1 MELDFGNLR
10 LETVIDWLQF
20 EIRTVGRTQAMH
32 VSNKFADV
40 NVPVSVIGC
49 DESTGA
55 PFPAG
60 LSNTTTT
67 AFRVKLQ
74 DPKSFKQI
82 KSIFD
87 KVSPR
92 LALQDEPKLT
102 AMEVAFDICSDGA
115 SKNDLAEIVT
125 ELYRFSTVAPGDD
138 WYFYRVAGNGRAYVN
153 TLDNRAA
160 VVRHFRDGWQL
171 TDAKDKTADVRYHAY
186 LKTTDN
192 NGSGLQQHE
201 WRARFETTLQG
212 AALLCRT
219 MAELERFDFVTL
231 KDHFRF
237 RRLADDLHPAARYA
251 LATWSKS
258 QLGRPGAYL
267 IPSRNVAGR
276 FGKGR
281 KAGFRRSTAAD
292 DRLNRRGALE
302 LLRALTR
309 HWRSVRNRELTQF
322 RGSFEVADGAPPL
335 GDGPVD
341 GVPLLIFNTDLS
353 TDNGKTYGIDHADDN
368 KRHAVQR
375 TAMPTDDD
383 AVRGGDELQS
393 ATRLPEPAAQIRP
406 DHDADGSVSLTQ
418 PMNTA
423 ERERLDRLMTLDEG
437 E

>member
-32 VSNKFADV
+32 VCNKFADV
-40 NVPVSVIGC
+40 NVPVSVVGC

-67 AFRVKLQ
+67 AFRVTLQ
-74 DPKSFKQI
+74 DPKNFRQMKTA
-82 KSIFD
+82 FD
-87 KVSPR
+87 KVSPK
-92 LALQDEPKLT
+92 LALQGEPKLA
-102 AMEVAFDICSDGA
+102 AMEVAFDVYRNGA
-115 SKNDLAEIVT
+115 SKHDLAEIVT
-125 ELYRFSTVAPGDD
+125 ELYRFSTVVPSHD
-138 WYFYRVAGNGRAYVN
+138 WNFYRRKGDGRIYVN

-160 VVRHFRDGWQL
+160 VVRHFRDEWQL
-171 TDAKDKTADVRYHAY
+171 TDAEDKTADVRHHAY
-186 LKTTDN
+186 VKTTDN
-192 NGSGLQQHE
+192 NGSGLKQHE
-201 WRARFETTLQG
+201 WRARFEVTLQG
-212 AALLCRT
+212 AALPCRT
-219 MAELERFDFVTL
+219 MAELERFDFATL

-251 LATWSKS
+251 LANWSKD
-258 QLGRPGAYL
+258 QLGRQGAYL
-267 IPSRNVAGR
+267 IPSRNVPGR
-276 FGKGR
+276 LSKGR

-322 RGSFEVADGAPPL
+322 RGSFEGADGAPPL

-341 GVPLLIFNTDLS
+341 GAALLIFNTDPS
-353 TDNGKTYGIDHADDN
+353 TDIKGL
-368 KRHAVQR
+368 AVQR

-383 AVRGGDELQS
+383 DGRDGDELQS
-393 ATRLPEPAAQIRP
+393 ATRSPESAAQIRP
-406 DHDADGSVSLTQ
+406 DRDANVNDSFDQ
-418 PMNTA
+418 PMSA
-423 ERERLDRLMTLDEG
+423 ERERLDRLMTLVE
-437 E
+437 